1 MASSLGR
8 IGDYENEKKMSEYT
22 TDELR
27 LHREGL
33 WDEQGWAERYVKF
46 MSTQEPDIIASELRT
61 LLTHLSMKELGNL
74 RDIFENDY
82 LDPDFVYI

>member
-1 MASSLGR
+1 MGH

-33 WDEQGWAERYVKF
+33 WDEQGWAEMYVRF
-46 MSTQEPDIIASELRT
+46 MSTQEPEVIASELRT
-61 LLTHLSMKELGNL
+61 LLTHLSIKELGDI
-74 RDIFENDY
+74 RDTFETYY
-82 LDPDFVYI
+82 LDGIFR